1 MLSRLL
7 CSSDTLLAYLMPGKY
22 FLKIMTHVLAGV
34 DGMSQEKT
42 EISLW
47 VIKSVKKIK

>member
-7 CSSDTLLAYLMPGKY
+7 CSSDPLYAYLMPGKY
-22 FLKIMTHVLAGV
+22 FLKIMTHVLASV
-34 DGMSQEKT
+34 DRMSQEKT

-47 VIKSVKKIK
+47 DIKSIKKIK

>member
-1 MLSRLL
+1 MLPRLL
-7 CSSDTLLAYLMPGKY
+7 CSSDTLCAYLMPGKY
-22 FLKIMTHVLAGV
+22 FLKIMTRVLASV

-47 VIKSVKKIK
+47 AIKSVKKFK